1 MVSMSY
7 LARVDLLTGEGI
19 VSKCGRCAKSAGSG
33 GSFRAGAS
41 HFEISPA
48 TPPRADL
55 TTTATTDDYD
65 TTFGPYKTGKMGDAS
80 VTASSWRLVE
90 RGRVVLFKKG
100 QYAGKLAAIAQII
113 DHRRV
118 LVEGFSSDASKVVP
132 RHAAPLAYV
141 TLTGIVI
148 PKVPLGVGHTALQ
161 KLWNNEK
168 VEEKWANSKTAKT
181 SAKLMRRRQL
191 NDFER
196 FKVMVLRKQA
206 RFETRKTLASSR
218 GKKA

>member
-1 MVSMSY
+1 MG
-7 LARVDLLTGEGI
+7 D
-19 VSKCGRCAKSAGSG
+19 
-33 GSFRAGAS
+33 
-41 HFEISPA
+41 H
-48 TPPRADL
+48 
-55 TTTATTDDYD
+55 D

-161 KLWNNEK
+161 KLWNNAK
-168 VEEKWANSKTAKT
+168 V
-181 SAKLMRRRQL
+181 MRRRQL

-206 RFETRKTLASSR
+206 RFETRKTL
-218 GKKA
+218 

>member
-1 MVSMSY
+1 M
-7 LARVDLLTGEGI
+7 G
-19 VSKCGRCAKSAGSG
+19 
-33 GSFRAGAS
+33 
-41 HFEISPA
+41 
-48 TPPRADL
+48 
-55 TTTATTDDYD
+55 

-118 LVEGFSSDASKVVP
+118 LVEGFSSDASKV
-132 RHAAPLAYV
+132 L
-141 TLTGIVI
+141 
-148 PKVPLGVGHTALQ
+148 LGVGHTALQ

-181 SAKLMRRRQL
+181 SAQLMRRRQL

-218 GKKA
+218 G

>member
-1 MVSMSY
+1 M
-7 LARVDLLTGEGI
+7 G
-19 VSKCGRCAKSAGSG
+19 
-33 GSFRAGAS
+33 
-41 HFEISPA
+41 
-48 TPPRADL
+48 
-55 TTTATTDDYD
+55 

-132 RHAAPLAYV
+132 RHAAPLSYV

-148 PKVPLGVGHTALQ
+148 P
-161 KLWNNEK
+161 
-168 VEEKWANSKTAKT
+168 NSKTAQT

>member
-1 MVSMSY
+1 M
-7 LARVDLLTGEGI
+7 
-19 VSKCGRCAKSAGSG
+19 
-33 GSFRAGAS
+33 
-41 HFEISPA
+41 
-48 TPPRADL
+48 
-55 TTTATTDDYD
+55 
-65 TTFGPYKTGKMGDAS
+65 
-80 VTASSWRLVE
+80 
-90 RGRVVLFKKG
+90 
-100 QYAGKLAAIAQII
+100 
-113 DHRRV
+113 
-118 LVEGFSSDASKVVP
+118 
-132 RHAAPLAYV
+132 
-141 TLTGIVI
+141 I

>member
-7 LARVDLLTGEGI
+7 LARVDLLTGEG
-19 VSKCGRCAKSAGSG
+19 VVVGPHGGDCGACPVQSLVVVRCLRRLAAVNFADVRTLQSKCGRCAKSAGSG

-48 TPPRADL
+48 SPPRADL

-65 TTFGPYKTGKMGDAS
+65 TTFGTIQIFPFKEQRRILETDGGSIGPYKTGKMGDAS

-118 LVEGFSSDASKVVP
+118 RSNETATGPSGKPA
-132 RHAAPLAYV
+132 LAY
-141 TLTGIVI
+141 
-148 PKVPLGVGHTALQ
+148 
-161 KLWNNEK
+161 
-168 VEEKWANSKTAKT
+168 
-181 SAKLMRRRQL
+181 
-191 NDFER
+191 
-196 FKVMVLRKQA
+196 
-206 RFETRKTLASSR
+206 
-218 GKKA
+218 

>member
-1 MVSMSY
+1 
-7 LARVDLLTGEGI
+7 
-19 VSKCGRCAKSAGSG
+19 
-33 GSFRAGAS
+33 
-41 HFEISPA
+41 
-48 TPPRADL
+48 
-55 TTTATTDDYD
+55 
-65 TTFGPYKTGKMGDAS
+65 MGDAS

-132 RHAAPLAYV
+132 RHAAPLSYV

-148 PKVPLGVGHTALQ
+148 PKVPLAVGHTALQ

-168 VEEKWANSKTAKT
+168 VEEKWANSKTAQT

>member
-1 MVSMSY
+1 M
-7 LARVDLLTGEGI
+7 G
-19 VSKCGRCAKSAGSG
+19 
-33 GSFRAGAS
+33 
-41 HFEISPA
+41 
-48 TPPRADL
+48 

-65 TTFGPYKTGKMGDAS
+65 TTFGTIQIFPFKEQRRILETDGESIGPYKTGKMGDAS

-148 PKVPLGVGHTALQ
+148 PKSRSASVTLLCRSCGTTRRSRRSGPTARPPRRARSSCAEGSSTTL
-161 KLWNNEK
+161 
-168 VEEKWANSKTAKT
+168 
-181 SAKLMRRRQL
+181 SA
-191 NDFER
+191 
-196 FKVMVLRKQA
+196 
-206 RFETRKTLASSR
+206 SR
-218 GKKA
+218 SWF

>member
-1 MVSMSY
+1 S
-7 LARVDLLTGEGI
+7 
-19 VSKCGRCAKSAGSG
+19 
-33 GSFRAGAS
+33 
-41 HFEISPA
+41 
-48 TPPRADL
+48 PPRADL

-65 TTFGPYKTGKMGDAS
+65 TTFGPYQTGKMGDAS

-132 RHAAPLAYV
+132 RHAAPLSYV

-181 SAKLMRRRQL
+181 SAQLMRRRQL

>member
-1 MVSMSY
+1 M
-7 LARVDLLTGEGI
+7 G
-19 VSKCGRCAKSAGSG
+19 
-33 GSFRAGAS
+33 
-41 HFEISPA
+41 
-48 TPPRADL
+48 
-55 TTTATTDDYD
+55 TDDYD

-118 LVEGFSSDASKVVP
+118 LVEGFSSDASKM
-132 RHAAPLAYV
+132 
-141 TLTGIVI
+141 
-148 PKVPLGVGHTALQ
+148 
-161 KLWNNEK
+161 
-168 VEEKWANSKTAKT
+168 

-206 RFETRKTLASSR
+206 RF
-218 GKKA
+218 

>member
-1 MVSMSY
+1 MGTTFGTIQIFPFKEQRRI
-7 LARVDLLTGEGI
+7 LETD
-19 VSKCGRCAKSAGSG
+19 G
-33 GSFRAGAS
+33 G
-41 HFEISPA
+41 
-48 TPPRADL
+48 
-55 TTTATTDDYD
+55 
-65 TTFGPYKTGKMGDAS
+65 TFGPYKTGKMGDAS

-132 RHAAPLAYV
+132 RHAAPLSYV

-148 PKVPLGVGHTALQ
+148 PKVPLAVGHTALQ

-168 VEEKWANSKTAKT
+168 VEEKWANSKTAQT

-196 FKVMVLRKQA
+196 FQGHGFEEAGTVRDKEDAGELSGQEGLRVCLYCA
-206 RFETRKTLASSR
+206 RMAMCMMRSKCGMCDWQLPAR
-218 GKKA
+218 RA